1 MRLSDATCDY
11 RHESYGS
18 SGAYSATLVRDFSPI
33 GSWCHRCCFRVV
45 RLLIEIPGCHRQRI
59 RRIRVRVYILHTC
72 IIYIEKSG
80 THRHS
85 IGARSL
91 VGVTSRR
98 PLLALL
104 AGTGFGFVK
113 MAEKSGSPA
122 AATAATAEEQQ
133 PQQFLSNF
141 IAEIIKSPVNLAL
154 VGLIAIL
161 VYKIVKSRTKTEE
174 PVQEVKKLPKL
185 RRDFAIEELTKYD
198 GKGPDGRILVAVNGS
213 VYDVT
218 RGSKFYGPGEFEA
231 TYRRSIFF
239 FSFLFA
245 DLSRWR
251 SGHQARAYVNH
262 FEGFSVSP
270 SL

>member
-1 MRLSDATCDY
+1 MCCAARIRRVCDF
-11 RHESYGS
+11 RTRREIIVTSHTGR
-18 SGAYSATLVRDFSPI
+18 AAPTWQHLVRDFLPI
-33 GSWCHRCCFRVV
+33 ESRCVGDSLLGS
-45 RLLIEIPGCHRQRI
+45 RLSSA
-59 RRIRVRVYILHTC
+59 T
-72 IIYIEKSG
+72 
-80 THRHS
+80 HS
-85 IGARSL
+85 IAYAFTYAYNIHRE
-91 VGVTSRR
+91 VGDAPSFDRRATSRWRNLSSSWR

-104 AGTGFGFVK
+104 AGTGLGFVK

-122 AATAATAEEQQ
+122 AETAQEQQ

-141 IAEIIKSPVNLAL
+141 IAEIVKSPVNLAL

-231 TYRRSIFF
+231 TYR
-239 FSFLFA
+239 
-245 DLSRWR
+245 
-251 SGHQARAYVNH
+251 
-262 FEGFSVSP
+262 
-270 SL
+270 

>member
-1 MRLSDATCDY
+1 
-11 RHESYGS
+11 
-18 SGAYSATLVRDFSPI
+18 
-33 GSWCHRCCFRVV
+33 
-45 RLLIEIPGCHRQRI
+45 
-59 RRIRVRVYILHTC
+59 
-72 IIYIEKSG
+72 
-80 THRHS
+80 
-85 IGARSL
+85 
-91 VGVTSRR
+91 
-98 PLLALL
+98 
-104 AGTGFGFVK
+104 

-122 AATAATAEEQQ
+122 AATAEEQQ

-239 FSFLFA
+239 FFSFFFA

-251 SGHQARAYVNH
+251 RSGHQVRAYVNH
-262 FEGFSVSP
+262 FEGFSVSL